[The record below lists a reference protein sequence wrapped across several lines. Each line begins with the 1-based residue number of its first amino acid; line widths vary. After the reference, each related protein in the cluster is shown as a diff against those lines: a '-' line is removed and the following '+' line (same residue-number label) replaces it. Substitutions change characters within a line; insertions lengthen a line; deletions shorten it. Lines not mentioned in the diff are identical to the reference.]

1 MREIEKRLKKL
12 IKNMNDRLYK
22 MQKNKLPSR
31 ALDYLKSEL
40 PERYQLLHV
49 TKSGY
54 IQFNQSLKNM
64 TFNDL
69 QHYEKILNRFKQAK
83 TSTVRGAKKY
93 YRELEEQLKNEM
105 GEEGYKNRENI
116 FNSAWF
122 EYAKKNLQ
130 AAKEA
135 GLKIGAYFFSQALD
149 IKETD
154 EEIQFMLN
162 MLADVDLDMPLVLDW
177 EIPAEDARTK
187 NMDARTLTDIQLH
200 FCGQMKKMGY
210 QPMVY
215 FNWHQSENLYYLSEL
230 EDYPFWLALYQDR
243 MTYPWKVEMWQ
254 WTSSGKV
261 PGIQGNVDINVFMP
275 H

>member
-22 MQKNKLPSR
+22 LQKNKLPSR

-64 TFNDL
+64 TFNDM
-69 QHYEKILNRFKQAK
+69 QHYEKILNKFKQAK
-83 TSTVRGAKKY
+83 TSTLRGAKKY

-122 EYAKKNLQ
+122 DYAKKNF
-130 AAKEA
+130 
-135 GLKIGAYFFSQALD
+135 GASETFAI
-149 IKETD
+149 IKEYGHKTA
-154 EEIQFMLN
+154 EEIFTTTMN
-162 MLADVDLDMPLVLDW
+162 NGSKDLVGLW
-177 EIPAEDARTK
+177 EIVD
-187 NMDARTLTDIQLH
+187 
-200 FCGQMKKMGY
+200 
-210 QPMVY
+210 
-215 FNWHQSENLYYLSEL
+215 
-230 EDYPFWLALYQDR
+230 
-243 MTYPWKVEMWQ
+243 KV
-254 WTSSGKV
+254 K
-261 PGIQGNVDINVFMP
+261 DKYK
-275 H
+275 

>member
-22 MQKNKLPSR
+22 LHKNKLPSR

-69 QHYEKILNRFKQAK
+69 QHYEKILNKFKQAK
-83 TSTVRGAKKY
+83 TSTIRGAKKY

-105 GEEGYKNRENI
+105 GKEGYENRENI

-122 EYAKKNLQ
+122 DYAKKNF
-130 AAKEA
+130 
-135 GLKIGAYFFSQALD
+135 GASETFNI
-149 IKETD
+149 IKEYGEKMAD
-154 EEIQFMLN
+154 EIFTTALK
-162 MLADVDLDMPLVLDW
+162 DGTKDLVGLW
-177 EIPAEDARTK
+177 EIVD
-187 NMDARTLTDIQLH
+187 
-200 FCGQMKKMGY
+200 
-210 QPMVY
+210 
-215 FNWHQSENLYYLSEL
+215 
-230 EDYPFWLALYQDR
+230 
-243 MTYPWKVEMWQ
+243 KVKQ
-254 WTSSGKV
+254 RY
-261 PGIQGNVDINVFMP
+261 
-275 H
+275 